1 MIVRKPEAPSIP
13 TPGQAYGFEE
23 NEDGTLRRQEP
34 PDRDKSIGPAFYNA
48 DKVLNWLVHISYF
61 VINLINI
68 YC

>member
-34 PDRDKSIGPAFYNA
+34 PDRDVSIGPAFYSA
-48 DKVLNWLVHISYF
+48 EKVSWGITY
-61 VINLINI
+61 
-68 YC
+68 